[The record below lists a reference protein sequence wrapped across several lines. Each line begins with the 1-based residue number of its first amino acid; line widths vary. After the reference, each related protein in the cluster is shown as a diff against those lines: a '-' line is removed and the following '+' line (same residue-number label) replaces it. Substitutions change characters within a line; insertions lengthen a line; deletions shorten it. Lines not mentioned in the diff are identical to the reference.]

1 MYHMMEKYYNQATVG
16 IQKSHTQIA
25 LLILVEVAQRKRA
38 GLITRRTLDRYAQPL
53 LDRHLHLTEIR
64 NQSLLD
70 IFALEC

>member
-53 LDRHLHLTEIR
+53 
-64 NQSLLD
+64 
-70 IFALEC
+70 